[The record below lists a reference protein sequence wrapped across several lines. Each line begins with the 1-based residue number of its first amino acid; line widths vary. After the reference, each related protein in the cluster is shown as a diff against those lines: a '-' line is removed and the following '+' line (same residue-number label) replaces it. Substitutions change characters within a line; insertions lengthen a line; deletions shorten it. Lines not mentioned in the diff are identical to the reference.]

1 MNKRLSA
8 ILEASGML
16 ILISL
21 GTIFT
26 KMVLSDIS
34 SFTFA
39 WVMVALGIIFLSI
52 YTFIIRKERIPA
64 SLSKEIWLYMIV
76 IGLGNF
82 TITKITRPIMLKNL
96 PVITSTYLGNFV
108 GFVTMFMSI
117 FILKEFPSIF
127 QLLGAGIS
135 FYGIT
140 IYFNEPLKGGEVI
153 GALMAVVGILVTAL
167 TNNLSRKL
175 RLISDNPLSPSLIST
190 LQLIIGGSG
199 VLLAGLIFDFPP
211 KIYGLKN
218 WMILIYIALASMVI
232 YSIVWNNILKVMRSY
247 EASILGSS
255 TIIYTTLL
263 AMLILK
269 ERLLLHQWIGMGTMV
284 VGLLL
289 VQERRGNLKELYL
302 KMKKKDKKQIN
313 R

>member
-1 MNKRLSA
+1 LGQASCNCSEAGRHDCTSGKPAHRAWRKRPRRP
-8 ILEASGML
+8 
-16 ILISL
+16 
-21 GTIFT
+21 
-26 KMVLSDIS
+26 V
-34 SFTFA
+34 
-39 WVMVALGIIFLSI
+39 
-52 YTFIIRKERIPA
+52 RPA
-64 SLSKEIWLYMIV
+64 S
-76 IGLGNF
+76 
-82 TITKITRPIMLKNL
+82 
-96 PVITSTYLGNFV
+96 
-108 GFVTMFMSI
+108 
-117 FILKEFPSIF
+117 
-127 QLLGAGIS
+127 AC
-135 FYGIT
+135 
-140 IYFNEPLKGGEVI
+140 
-153 GALMAVVGILVTAL
+153 L
-167 TNNLSRKL
+167 T
-175 RLISDNPLSPSLIST
+175 LSPSLIST